1 MFFEVVVDGSLPQFA
16 LYLYNMPQIITR
28 TLTFGAGR
36 TLPFFMLLCVLGA
49 ASANTVSA
57 TTIDEAQQA
66 AASALDVTGSF
77 FERVRPYLARKEA
90 ELAVRIEKARAI
102 EEATVETKTGELI
115 NAAAGDATVKAVRPT
130 GTPADTG
137 RRVLLQCY
145 RGLVLVGI
153 FLLDYKVVLYL
164 LLAYVVYKLLRFVFN
179 RLFTRRID

>member
-1 MFFEVVVDGSLPQFA
+1 MLQA
-16 LYLYNMPQIITR
+16 IIQRIFTY
-28 TLTFGAGR
+28 GAGR
-36 TLPFFMLLCVLGA
+36 TLLLLIILALLGTGPA
-49 ASANTVSA
+49 ITASA

-66 AASALDVTGSF
+66 AASAFDATGSY
-77 FERVRPYLARKEA
+77 FERIRPYLIQKEA
-90 ELAVRIEKARAI
+90 ELAQRIEKARVI
-102 EEATVETKTGELI
+102 EEATVSTKTGELI

-164 LLAYVVYKLLRFVFN
+164 LLAYLVYKLLRFVFN